1 MLNNDANLQM
11 GKMGKINQAFDQSY
25 LPILASSMFEVRNTD
40 ILLKFQIIKPSMW
53 LYFIYYKREKICI
66 LCLKV
71 KKNLI
76 QVQLPEL

>member
-11 GKMGKINQAFDQSY
+11 GNINQAFDQSY
-25 LPILASSMFEVRNTD
+25 LPISASSMFEVRNTD
-40 ILLKFQIIKPSMW
+40 ILLKFQIIKPMW